1 METQVFHPQ
10 ETCFLLLASAA
21 PFKGELLQS
30 NGQAKV
36 VQGLLGGFHPGCFPK
51 SWVMCRFGGNISCR
65 LQTLA
70 ISLSLSQGGKDTPNQ
85 AKVAFSSSM

>member
-51 SWVMCRFGGNISCR
+51 SWVMSCADFGATSAADFKR
-65 LQTLA
+65 
-70 ISLSLSQGGKDTPNQ
+70 
-85 AKVAFSSSM
+85 